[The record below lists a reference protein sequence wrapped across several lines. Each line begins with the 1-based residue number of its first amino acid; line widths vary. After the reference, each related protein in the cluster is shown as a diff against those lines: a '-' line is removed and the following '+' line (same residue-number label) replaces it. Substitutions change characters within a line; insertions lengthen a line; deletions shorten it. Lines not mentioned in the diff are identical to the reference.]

1 MADSFI
7 PSRRTSMRRIPWQ
20 RQQIALGQRS
30 ISLIMPFS
38 QAWRFH
44 HDYGHNNNDSC
55 VPNQSN
61 VRAPI
66 TLISRQLWLVSDW
79 LSNENCCL
87 ITRWPSIFKIM
98 ITMFRHRRRLRWKSP
113 ITWSRQL
120 PGNPPSASPESVWI
134 LMSFPLEICG
144 FLGIL
149 YKDLSKKNNCINE
162 IWLIDW
168 QTGRNAGISAASR
181 RFRPVSATPSIVLE
195 RSAQPV
201 ASPAAQVSVSIRN
214 PLRRARGTHR
224 RQGISSQTK
233 SHSAI
238 PCPSPGGLLLLA
250 RRIMKLYG
258 LPSGCFAIPRVEIHL
273 WVDEW
278 LEVKV
283 DGFS

>member
-149 YKDLSKKNNCINE
+149 YKDSCQRKTIVLMKFD
-162 IWLIDW
+162 WLI
-168 QTGRNAGISAASR
+168 GRPVETQGFLLQADASGPSPRPPQLCSSDPPNPSPRPPPKFQYPFETLSVEHEEPTVAKVFPLKPKAIR
-181 RFRPVSATPSIVLE
+181 RFLVRVL
-195 RSAQPV
+195 AD
-201 ASPAAQVSVSIRN
+201 
-214 PLRRARGTHR
+214 
-224 RQGISSQTK
+224 
-233 SHSAI
+233 
-238 PCPSPGGLLLLA
+238 CFCLL
-250 RRIMKLYG
+250 
-258 LPSGCFAIPRVEIHL
+258 E
-273 WVDEW
+273 E
-278 LEVKV
+278 
-283 DGFS
+283 